1 VAVAIRTG
9 VPAAAWLDDTNAL
22 VTAVDILE
30 EIDQKRH

>member
-22 VTAVDILE
+22 ITAV
-30 EIDQKRH
+30 EIIQETDQKR